1 MGKKRAP
8 AFLRKLYEI
17 LNDKSIEDIVS
28 WNHDG
33 ESFIIKNYRLFCQQI
48 LPSKFKTNVFSSFVR
63 QLNIYD
69 FHKMNPKISSI
80 KEFENPNFKRNKP
93 NNLILIKRKSKPE
106 KHRKSTPPELSLIT
120 MSSTEESSGNPVDPM
135 EIEEIKTTVI
145 NIAENLIKLKERVG
159 SMQKK
164 YDLLEHYKQEL
175 GQKSVRIK
183 DELYCMTEK
192 EHNLQQLFFCIVS
205 KFFPSFMPN
214 EYKLLPDEQR
224 HKKDNELINEVIIK
238 MRDYFLSTNPDKETK
253 VFCQKAADL
262 LDTKSTPSTF
272 TNIRDLYSHYFND
285 VECLSSQEQLNKSSE
300 FNPKKELLYCSR
312 IRKMLTQYLSELD
325 SNITITETEQS
336 KLEEQ
341 IDINV
346 KHQITIDCTDKENNN
361 CKAHGKTVFAV
372 TSEID

>member
-135 EIEEIKTTVI
+135 EIEEIKTTVV

-175 GQKSVRIK
+175 GQKNVRIK

-214 EYKLLPDEQR
+214 EYKLLN
-224 HKKDNELINEVIIK
+224 NEK
-238 MRDYFLSTNPDKETK
+238 NPDKETK

-262 LDTKSTPSTF
+262 LDTKSTQSTF

-341 IDINV
+341 IDTNV
-346 KHQITIDCTDKENNN
+346 KHQIPIDCTDKENNN

>member
-28 WNHDG
+28 WNNNG

-80 KEFENPNFKRNKP
+80 KEFENPNFKRNRP
-93 NNLILIKRKSKPE
+93 NDLILIKRKSKPE
-106 KHRKSTPPELSLIT
+106 KHRKSTPPELSLIS
-120 MSSTEESSGNPVDPM
+120 MSSTEESPGNPVDPM
-135 EIEEIKTTVI
+135 EIEEIKTTVV

-164 YDLLEHYKQEL
+164 YDLLEYYKQEL
-175 GQKSVRIK
+175 GQKSVKIK
-183 DELYCMTEK
+183 DELYCITEK

-205 KFFPSFMPN
+205 KFFPTFLPN
-214 EYKLLPDEQR
+214 EYKLLPDGQR

-238 MRDYFLSTNPDKETK
+238 MRNYYLNTNPDKETK
-253 VFCQKAADL
+253 KFCEKAADL
-262 LDTKSTPSTF
+262 LDAKSKPSFTK
-272 TNIRDLYSHYFND
+272 IEDLYSHYFND
-285 VECLSSQEQLNKSSE
+285 VECIKAQEQLNKSSE
-300 FNPKKELLYCSR
+300 GFNPKKELLYCSR
-312 IRKMLTQYLSELD
+312 IRKMLTKYLSELD
-325 SNITITETEQS
+325 SNITITESEQS

-341 IDINV
+341 MDKNV
-346 KHQITIDCTDKENNN
+346 RHQIAIDCTEEEKNN
-361 CKAHGKTVFAV
+361 CKVHTKTVFAV